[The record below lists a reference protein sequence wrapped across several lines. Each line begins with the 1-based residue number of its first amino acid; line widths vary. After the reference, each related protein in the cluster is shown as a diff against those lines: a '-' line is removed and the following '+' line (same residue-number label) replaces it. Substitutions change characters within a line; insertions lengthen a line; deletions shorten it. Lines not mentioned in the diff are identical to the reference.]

1 MSWWRNSFLFHNL
14 QLSALLLSTTTCT
27 KSILAFSVPV
37 SSLQKTCES
46 QAVKMSSSTTWS
58 SEDADVIKDEFQV
71 WPLDEY
77 NLELLNQVHPKSW
90 SNENESAADNND
102 DSAVYDLVVIGAGA
116 GGLVS
121 SRQVRTSHDITTPI
135 CSMYFK

>member
-1 MSWWRNSFLFHNL
+1 MFWWRNLFLFHNL
-14 QLSALLLSTTTCT
+14 QLSALLLSTITSTS
-27 KSILAFSVPV
+27 SILAFSIPVP
-37 SSLQKTCES
+37 SHQKTCES
-46 QAVKMSSSTTWS
+46 NAVKMSSSSTWS

-90 SNENESAADNND
+90 SNENESTADNNND
-102 DSAVYDLVVIGAGA
+102 DENTVYDLVVIGAGA

-121 SRQVRTSHDITTPI
+121 SRQVRSYVVRTL
-135 CSMYFK
+135 

>member
-90 SNENESAADNND
+90 SNENDSAADNND

-121 SRQVRTSHDITTPI
+121 SRQVRTS
-135 CSMYFK
+135 

>member
-121 SRQVRTSHDITTPI
+121 SRQVRTS
-135 CSMYFK
+135 